1 MGKNMR
7 EGIKE
12 QVSKIEGANLARL
25 RLEKGWTQEH
35 LAEIIKTNVKY
46 ISPIENGK
54 RGIGPD
60 MMRRLC
66 AAFEVDEKE
75 FQQGLEEIEVNGED
89 GYIGREPATGNAP
102 RDRPYNSEAWS
113 RRFESGTARHNFKG
127 LRYISIAHFHFQWRS
142 FGALSFGA

>member
-1 MGKNMR
+1 MEKNMR
-7 EGIKE
+7 KKIKE

-25 RLEKGWTQEH
+25 RLEKGWTQEQ

-89 GYIGREPATGNAP
+89 GYIDRDIQQALKRLPHIKKYDLAKVLHEMLGDSKNGN
-102 RDRPYNSEAWS
+102 D
-113 RRFESGTARHNFKG
+113 
-127 LRYISIAHFHFQWRS
+127 
-142 FGALSFGA
+142 